1 MTGKR
6 GEAKIGREIRREFP
20 KLQKVIPLSRDLR
33 PFGTDRRSLL
43 VSLGATLALAGCGSN
58 TTGGSFTGG
67 ALSDPGA
74 AQVPTGDL
82 IGTGNTKVAL
92 ILPKSAGGQSATIA
106 GQLRSAAELA
116 LKDFAGADVQILVKD
131 DAGTTEGGQAA
142 ASQAIAEGAQ
152 LIIGPLNAVSAR
164 GVAGPARQAGV
175 PVVTF
180 TTDTSVAARG
190 VYLIGFLP
198 SVDVE
203 RIISYAASQNR
214 KSMAAIV
221 PDDAYGLVVEASF
234 REQAARAGIR
244 AMAVERYKGDPAD
257 MQAKAALIAKL
268 GAQIDSVF
276 VPDAASNAAQV
287 VQAMFSAG
295 LDKTRVKVLGSG
307 RWNDPAAFASP
318 ALAGGWYPGADAAG
332 TDSFKSRYRQTFGS
346 DAGPLAVLGYEAVFL
361 AAGLVRNAG
370 ARPFRD
376 DVLLSRN
383 GFLGVTGLFRF
394 RTDGTSERGL
404 AVFEIGPGGAR
415 TISPAPKQFPAGT

>member
-1 MTGKR
+1 MTR
-6 GEAKIGREIRREFP
+6 DPR
-20 KLQKVIPLSRDLR
+20 PLG
-33 PFGTDRRSLL
+33 PDRRSLL
-43 VSLGATLALAGCGSN
+43 ASLGATLVLAGCNSTSSGDGLGGGLIP
-58 TTGGSFTGG
+58 TGPT
-67 ALSDPGA
+67 
-74 AQVPTGDL
+74 QTPTGDT
-82 IGTGNTKVAL
+82 IGTGNVKVAL

-106 GQLRSAAELA
+106 GQLRNAAELA
-116 LKDFAGADVQILVKD
+116 LKDFPGADVQILVKD
-131 DAGTTEGGQAA
+131 DLGTTEGGQAA

-152 LIIGPLNAVSAR
+152 LIIGPLNAVAAR

-180 TTDTSVAARG
+180 TTDASVAARG

-198 SVDVE
+198 STDVE
-203 RIISYAASQNR
+203 RIVGYAAAQNR

-221 PDDAYGLVVEASF
+221 PDDAYGLVVEAAF
-234 REQAARAGIR
+234 REQTARAGVR

-257 MQAKAALIAKL
+257 MQAKAAAIAKL

-276 VPDAASNAAQV
+276 VPDAAGNAAQV
-287 VQAMFSAG
+287 VQAMTSAG
-295 LDKTRVKVLGSG
+295 LDRTRVKFLGSG

-318 ALAGGWYPGADAAG
+318 ALAGGWFPGADAG
-332 TDSFKSRYRQTFGS
+332 GIDGFRSRYRQSFANS
-346 DAGPLAVLGYEAVFL
+346 DPGPLAVLGYEAVFL

-394 RTDGTSERGL
+394 KTDGTSERGL
-404 AVFEIGPGGAR
+404 AVFEIGNGTAR
-415 TISPAPKQFPAGT
+415 TISQAPKQFPAGT

>member
-1 MTGKR
+1 MTR
-6 GEAKIGREIRREFP
+6 DPR
-20 KLQKVIPLSRDLR
+20 PLG
-33 PFGTDRRSLL
+33 PDRRSLL
-43 VSLGATLALAGCGSN
+43 ASLGATLVLAGCNSTSSGDGLGGGLIP
-58 TTGGSFTGG
+58 TGPT
-67 ALSDPGA
+67 
-74 AQVPTGDL
+74 QTPTGDT
-82 IGTGNTKVAL
+82 IGTGNVKVAL

-106 GQLRSAAELA
+106 GQLRNAAELA
-116 LKDFAGADVQILVKD
+116 LKDFPGADVQILVKD
-131 DAGTTEGGQAA
+131 DLGTTEGGQAA

-152 LIIGPLNAVSAR
+152 LIIGPLNAVAAR

-180 TTDTSVAARG
+180 TTDASVAARG

-198 SVDVE
+198 STDVE
-203 RIISYAASQNR
+203 RIVGYAAAQNR

-221 PDDAYGLVVEASF
+221 PDDAYGLVVEAAF
-234 REQAARAGIR
+234 REQTARAGVR

-257 MQAKAALIAKL
+257 MQAKAAAIAKL

-276 VPDAASNAAQV
+276 VPDAAGNAAQV
-287 VQAMFSAG
+287 VQAMTSAG
-295 LDKTRVKVLGSG
+295 LDRTRVKFLGSG

-318 ALAGGWYPGADAAG
+318 ALAGGWFPGADAAG
-332 TDSFKSRYRQTFGS
+332 IDGFRSRYRQSFANS
-346 DAGPLAVLGYEAVFL
+346 DPGPLAVLGYEAVFL

-394 RTDGTSERGL
+394 KTDGTSERGL
-404 AVFEIGPGGAR
+404 AVFEIGNGTAR
-415 TISPAPKQFPAGT
+415 TISQAPKQFPAGT

>member
-1 MTGKR
+1 MTR
-6 GEAKIGREIRREFP
+6 DAR
-20 KLQKVIPLSRDLR
+20 PLG
-33 PFGTDRRSLL
+33 PDRRSLL
-43 VSLGATLALAGCGSN
+43 ASLGATLVLAGCNSTSSGDGLGGGLIP
-58 TTGGSFTGG
+58 TG
-67 ALSDPGA
+67 
-74 AQVPTGDL
+74 PTQAPSGDL
-82 IGTGNTKVAL
+82 IGTGNVKVAL

-106 GQLRSAAELA
+106 GQLRNAAELA
-116 LKDFAGADVQILVKD
+116 LKDFPGADVQILVKD
-131 DAGTTEGGQAA
+131 DLGTTEGGQAA

-152 LIIGPLNAVSAR
+152 LIIGPLNAVAAR

-180 TTDTSVAARG
+180 TTDASVAARG

-198 SVDVE
+198 STDVE
-203 RIISYAASQNR
+203 RIIAYAAAQNR

-221 PDDAYGLVVEASF
+221 PDDAYGLVVEAAF
-234 REQAARAGIR
+234 REQTAKAGVR

-257 MQAKAALIAKL
+257 MQAKAAAIAKL

-276 VPDAASNAAQV
+276 VPDAAGNAAQV
-287 VQAMFSAG
+287 VQAMTSAG
-295 LDKTRVKVLGSG
+295 LDRTRVKLLGSG
-307 RWNDPAAFASP
+307 RWNDPAAFAAP
-318 ALAGGWYPGADAAG
+318 ALAGGWFPGADAG
-332 TDSFKSRYRQTFGS
+332 GIDGFRSRYRQSFANS
-346 DAGPLAVLGYEAVFL
+346 DPGPLAVLGYEAVFL

-394 RTDGTSERGL
+394 KTDGTSERGL
-404 AVFEIGPGGAR
+404 AVFEIGNGTAR